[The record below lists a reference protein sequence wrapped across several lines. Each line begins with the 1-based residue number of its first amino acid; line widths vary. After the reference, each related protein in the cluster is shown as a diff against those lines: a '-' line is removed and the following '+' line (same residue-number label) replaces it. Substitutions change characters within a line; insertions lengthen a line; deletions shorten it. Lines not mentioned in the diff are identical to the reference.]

1 MAFLSSL
8 DISGSALT
16 AQRLRMDVI
25 SQNIANATTTKTAS
39 GEPYRRRVAV
49 FSERPGATTFSSF
62 FERAQQDQS
71 NQVAGRGVVVSSI
84 ATDMSDFKTEYDP
97 THPDADENGYVR
109 YPNVNEVTEMVDM
122 MASTR
127 AYEANITA
135 LNATKNMALKA
146 LEIGR

>member
-1 MAFLSSL
+1 MAFLNSI

-25 SQNIANATTTKTAS
+25 SQNIANAATTRTAT
-39 GEPYRRRVAV
+39 GEPYRRRVTVLSDRGGAS
-49 FSERPGATTFSSF
+49 FQSYLDGATGNT
-62 FERAQQDQS
+62 
-71 NQVAGRGVVVSSI
+71 AGGGVVVSAI
-84 ATDMSDFKTEYDP
+84 ATDMSDFKSEYDP
-97 THPDADENGYVR
+97 DHPDADADGYVQ
-109 YPNVNEVTEMVDM
+109 YPNVDEVTELVDM
-122 MASTR
+122 MAATR

>member
-1 MAFLSSL
+1 MAFLSSI

-25 SQNIANATTTKTAS
+25 SQNIANAGTTRTAN

-49 FSERPGATTFSSF
+49 FA
-62 FERAQQDQS
+62 ERADDTS
-71 NQVAGRGVVVSSI
+71 FAAYLNEAKNGRSASHGRGVVVSSI

-97 THPDADENGYVR
+97 SHPDADENGYVK
-109 YPNVNEVTEMVDM
+109 YSNVNEVTEMVDM
-122 MASTR
+122 MAATR

>member
-1 MAFLSSL
+1 MSAVAFLNSI

-25 SQNIANATTTKTAS
+25 SQNIANASTTRTAA

-49 FSERPGATTFSSF
+49 FAERGGTPFQSYLEDATEAS
-62 FERAQQDQS
+62 
-71 NQVAGRGVVVSSI
+71 GGGVVVSSI
-84 ATDMSDFKTEYDP
+84 ATDMSNFKSEYDP
-97 THPDADENGYVR
+97 DHPDADADGYVQ
-109 YPNVNEVTEMVDM
+109 YPNVDEVTELVDM
-122 MASTR
+122 MAATR

>member
-25 SQNIANATTTKTAS
+25 SQNIANANTTRAEN
-39 GEPYRRRVAV
+39 GEAYRRRAVV
-49 FSERPGATTFSSF
+49 FSERPGTARFSAF
-62 FERAQQDQS
+62 LNRAQEEQRD
-71 NQVAGRGVVVSSI
+71 QVAGRGVVVSSI
-84 ATDMSDFKTEYDP
+84 ETDMSDFKIEYDP
-97 THPDADENGYVR
+97 SHPDADEDGYVR

-122 MASTR
+122 MAATR
-127 AYEANITA
+127 AYEASITA

>member
-25 SQNIANATTTKTAS
+25 SQNIANANTTRTEN
-39 GEPYRRRVAV
+39 GETYRRRAVV
-49 FSERPGATTFSSF
+49 FSERPGTATFSSF
-62 FERAQQDQS
+62 LNRAQEEQRD
-71 NQVAGRGVVVSSI
+71 QVAGRGVVVSSI
-84 ATDMSDFKTEYDP
+84 ETDMSDLKTEYDP
-97 THPDADENGYVR
+97 SHPDADENGYVR

-122 MASTR
+122 MAATR
-127 AYEANITA
+127 AYEASITA

>member
-25 SQNIANATTTKTAS
+25 SQNIANANTTRIEN
-39 GEPYRRRVAV
+39 GEPYRRRAVV
-49 FSERPGATTFSSF
+49 FSERPGDTGFASF
-62 FERAQQDQS
+62 LNRAREGQTQPS
-71 NQVAGRGVVVSSI
+71 PGRGVVVSSI

-97 THPDADENGYVR
+97 THPDADADGYVR

-122 MASTR
+122 MAATR

>member
-1 MAFLSSL
+1 MSVVAFLNSI

-25 SQNIANATTTKTAS
+25 SQNIANASTTRTAA

-49 FSERPGATTFSSF
+49 FSERGGIPFQSYLDDATEAS
-62 FERAQQDQS
+62 
-71 NQVAGRGVVVSSI
+71 GGGGVVVSAI
-84 ATDMSDFKTEYDP
+84 ATDMSDFKSEYDP
-97 THPDADENGYVR
+97 DHPDADADGYVQ
-109 YPNVNEVTEMVDM
+109 YPNVDEVTELVDM
-122 MASTR
+122 MAATR

>member
-25 SQNIANATTTKTAS
+25 SQNIANASTTRTAE
-39 GEPYRRRVAV
+39 GGPYRRRVAV
-49 FSERPGATTFSSF
+49 FTENRGNTSFSSYLDQ
-62 FERAQQDQS
+62 AQS
-71 NQVAGRGVVVSSI
+71 ASAGGGVVVSSI
-84 ATDMSDFKTEYDP
+84 ATDMSDFRTEYDP
-97 THPDADENGYVR
+97 TNPDANADGYVL
-109 YPNVNEVTEMVDM
+109 YPNVNETTELVDM
-122 MASTR
+122 MSATR
-127 AYEANITA
+127 SYEANITA

>member
-16 AQRLRMDVI
+16 AQRLRMDII
-25 SQNIANATTTKTAS
+25 SQNIANASTTRTAN

-49 FSERPGATTFSSF
+49 FSEQTGGNSNSF
-62 FERAQQDQS
+62 ASYLDRAQNAS
-71 NQVAGRGVVVSSI
+71 GKGVVVSSI
-84 ATDMSDFKTEYDP
+84 ATDMSDFKKEYDP
-97 THPDADENGYVR
+97 TNPEADANGYVT
-109 YPNVNEVTEMVDM
+109 YPNVNETTELVDM
-122 MASTR
+122 MSATR
-127 AYEANITA
+127 SYEANITA